1 MPFVDRILFQ
11 GTVDENIN
19 FDSFLFK
26 CMINKT
32 CIIGLN
38 NMGAMTWK
46 YSANHALVSSSTF
59 VNDKIRK

>member
-1 MPFVDRILFQ
+1 MSFVDLILFQ

-26 CMINKT
+26 YIINKT

-38 NMGAMTWK
+38 NKGAMAWK
-46 YSANHALVSSSTF
+46 YSANQVPVSSSTF